1 MAVLGSGSAVKD
13 VYTDSTLEVG
23 VRSVTSGSIFK
34 ADSEGRIVPRDPIL
48 TKEVGRTLADYAE
61 VNYTNPSSTGWG
73 NFTLPDGRVLIPLNH
88 LTVAA
93 WKVIICASDGITR
106 LGTNELSI
114 TPPNSNVS
122 PDAGGIVLT
131 QLGESSDGTKWIVAY
146 GCKGYY
152 SNGYNYAEA
161 GFIWVSKTDNTMGF
175 GTEYT
180 SQGAPSWPY
189 AGSPGQYAGF
199 TDKNIYDRHV
209 CRGSTVFANF
219 VQTST
224 TTASTTYTLSTRLIG
239 GTYGVTLSGTTYTT
253 TFVHVPYQ
261 TSLAIIPIDDANGI
275 FLVGHETVTGTYVLT
290 KVEIASDAQI
300 TTTVVATMDAAY
312 TDFDTAISRS
322 NVLLAG
328 YGDAGASPNL
338 CFFEPASNTSIRLQT
353 CTYDSS
359 DDSLTWGTY
368 QLVDFPENNAL
379 YSYGL
384 IRLNRSTWVYS
395 PHYRSIYICYPSTDL
410 PTGGTGVALNID
422 TGVISPAD
430 LIHSEGT
437 TYTQGVTISPDGTEI
452 MTYRP
457 HQNTRYRRA
466 HISGVD
472 HGLLV
477 TSSSVA
483 VALEDKVFGDTIN
496 VALEKGAASQSV
508 LPATTFFAK
517 ENLYWPYVLYNE
529 DGSEIPQSVA
539 DANIIKSIQ
548 RGATTNSAV
557 YQVNVTINAVDMNKS
572 FISSSTT
579 SGTYNN
585 TEARLASVQLT
596 TPTNLLFQGGSST
609 GSITT
614 AWEVIEYV

>member
-23 VRSVTSGSIFK
+23 VRAVTSGSIFK

-88 LTVAA
+88 TTVPA

-131 QLGESSDGTKWIVAY
+131 QLGESSDGTKWIMAY

-219 VQTST
+219 VQTLT
-224 TTASTTYTLSTRLIG
+224 TTAAATYTLSTRLIG

-422 TGVISPAD
+422 TGVISAAD

-529 DGSEIPQSVA
+529 DGSEIPQTAV

-548 RGATTNSAV
+548 RGYTTGTYSTDTTINSVDVSKSVIHLNSSYHNSLSTTRGAHAQLTNST
-557 YQVNVTINAVDMNKS
+557 TITVGHAYNS
-572 FISSSTT
+572 SISL
-579 SGTYNN
+579 Y
-585 TEARLASVQLT
+585 
-596 TPTNLLFQGGSST
+596 
-609 GSITT
+609 
-614 AWEVIEYV
+614 WEVIEYV